1 MQRFALYLAAAVG
14 GAAFLVMVKLM
25 YDMTS
30 HMGQMTGQVSAISA
44 DLGRMRGQMETLTG
58 DVAGMR
64 ESVASLATDVS
75 GMRAG
80 VESMAG
86 VVRSGSEQ
94 IEKLNPMD
102 MLQRVLP
109 PGGRP

>member
-1 MQRFALYLAAAVG
+1 MQRLAIYLIAVVG
-14 GAAFLVMVKLM
+14 GAAFLFMVKLM

-30 HMGQMTGQVSAISA
+30 HMGRMTGQVSAISA
-44 DLGRMRGQMETLTG
+44 DLGRMRGQMEGLGG
-58 DVAGMR
+58 DVAAMR